1 MIRTVHVGVGIKG
14 EYNKDHLINF
24 QIWCPYNTYYMD
36 SKIIRSNGLWFGLS
50 DGCAIGVST
59 EYGKGDEDKADCCIC
74 FFGCAG
80 D

>member
-1 MIRTVHVGVGIKG
+1 
-14 EYNKDHLINF
+14 
-24 QIWCPYNTYYMD
+24 MD
-36 SKIIRSNGLWFGLS
+36 SKIIRSNGLWFGLF